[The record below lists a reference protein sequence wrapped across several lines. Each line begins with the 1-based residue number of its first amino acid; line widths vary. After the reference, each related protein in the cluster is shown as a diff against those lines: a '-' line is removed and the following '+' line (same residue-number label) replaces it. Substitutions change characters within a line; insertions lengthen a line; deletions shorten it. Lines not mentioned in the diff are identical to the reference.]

1 MDEGTPISMILDT
14 IVSVM
19 IRCVKRLL
27 RLNFVGKT
35 GEKIFVENN
44 QKNSFFA
51 NDKKVVGRYLSV
63 ATTITKYFYEDNHF
77 WFLVE
82 IY

>member
-1 MDEGTPISMILDT
+1 MMPQREKEDRLCLTPTLGQTIYRRCVDEGTPISMILDT

-35 GEKIFVENN
+35 CEKIFVENN

-51 NDKKVVGRYLSV
+51 NDKKVVR
-63 ATTITKYFYEDNHF
+63 
-77 WFLVE
+77 
-82 IY
+82 